1 MVRALTVLY
10 PAAARAPIV
19 SGWLPLQLLCQHARN
34 KGDNSH
40 HGVRATPALLSA
52 LRAAYPGAATECLP
66 QARKNGLGEKTAES
80 LLPFDLPH
88 REACVAALVSKRV
101 TLERSP
107 SAVSVDPR
115 YLVFELT
122 ASVVLRDQQLE
133 LVRTFR
139 QALRDKSGLV
149 HQMVMGAGKTT
160 VVAPL
165 LALCL
170 ADGDT
175 LVTAV
180 APRSTALASA
190 AAFAAAKRLA
200 TSRPKSTAQDAVAS
214 STASESHE
222 ALNEDK
228 SASPLVDSNARA
240 QRAKSTAGFVRA
252 SDRRTASR
260 RSPALARASTA

>member
-1 MVRALTVLY
+1 MPTPTPSSKSEPKRSGSSTSSAERGAPPSEIAL
-10 PAAARAPIV
+10 AA
-19 SGWLPLQLLCQHARN
+19 
-34 KGDNSH
+34 
-40 HGVRATPALLSA
+40 
-52 LRAAYPGAATECLP
+52 
-66 QARKNGLGEKTAES
+66 
-80 LLPFDLPH
+80 
-88 REACVAALVSKRV
+88 EACVAALVSKRV

-170 ADGDT
+170 ADGDS
-175 LVTAV
+175 LVFV
-180 APRSTALASA
+180 G
-190 AAFAAAKRLA
+190 
-200 TSRPKSTAQDAVAS
+200 V
-214 STASESHE
+214 
-222 ALNEDK
+222 EDK
-228 SASPLVDSNARA
+228 TFSH
-240 QRAKSTAGFVRA
+240 
-252 SDRRTASR
+252 
-260 RSPALARASTA
+260 